1 MRSGIV
7 TAMAVEALTL
17 CTGRLPAG
25 RVVTLDEGP
34 LIILGGIGRDRAST
48 AAASLV
54 QAGADALISWGVASG
69 LVPRMRPGTLV
80 LPEQIIS
87 REGIV
92 HRAAPELYHRA
103 CAALNGRFD
112 HVGDSLAE
120 SRRVMRSRA
129 EKRDLF
135 RLTGAVAADMESA
148 AVAEI
153 AEAAGI
159 PFLSVRVILDS
170 LEIPL
175 PGSAL
180 SAIDEYGTV
189 RPARFMRGLA
199 VRPWEIPGILRLA
212 LKFRR
217 AKTALGRA
225 GRQLDRFA
233 QLAAPECLG
242 LDKK

>member
-1 MRSGIV
+1 MRPGIV

-17 CTGRLPAG
+17 RAGRLPAG

-54 QAGADALISWGVASG
+54 QAGADGLISWGVASG
-69 LVPRMRPGTLV
+69 LVPRMRSGTLI

-87 REGIV
+87 REGAV
-92 HRAAPELYHRA
+92 HRAAPELYRRA
-103 CAALNGRFD
+103 CAALDGRFV
-112 HVGDSLAE
+112 HVRGSLAE
-120 SRRVMRSRA
+120 SRRVMRSRT

-170 LEIPL
+170 LEVPL
-175 PGSAL
+175 PRSAL

-189 RPARFMRGLA
+189 RPARFMGRLA
-199 VRPWEIPGILRLA
+199 ARPWEIPGILRLA

-217 AKTALGRA
+217 AKTSLGRI
-225 GRQLDRFA
+225 GRQLDRCA
-233 QLAAPECLG
+233 RLTAPAGIE
-242 LDKK
+242 LDTI